1 MSTRT
6 ICGQPWTATSGPR
19 ARSAADSP
27 EPGPEPPE
35 RGRPP
40 PSTTAPRPSAHG
52 PRPTRSRSRRAAAS
66 RRASSSGSARPATD
80 TQPGDRTGQSC
91 LVLSSVHPPREPP
104 TRRGFRTDPPAD
116 APIRDSWLTRPAA
129 GGRLWQQRAGG
140 APNRPSGVPERPA
153 LSGGR
158 RNTFR
163 AGGVGVVAEW
173 RRVGD
178 ERQQRFWEL
187 VTSGASSSQ
196 ACEAVGVN
204 RRQGYRWR
212 RDSGGQPPPAPRVV
226 SARYLSLE
234 ERLQIA
240 DLHLAGASRRAIA
253 AQLGRAPSTISR
265 ELRRNGPVA
274 GRAGRARYAPYA
286 AHKRAGLRARRPKPF
301 KLDDARLAL
310 AVQDKLCLKWSP
322 AQISAHLA
330 GEHGDKAAMRVSHE
344 TIYQALFVQGRGQLR
359 TELHRHLR
367 TGRAWRRPHGF
378 SGATTAKIS
387 GMVSISERPAEAADR
402 AVPGHW
408 EGDLI
413 LGQHCRS
420 AIGTLVERQ
429 TRFCLL
435 VHLPYGHGAETVRD
449 RLVAAIT
456 TLPA

>member
-1 MSTRT
+1 
-6 ICGQPWTATSGPR
+6 
-19 ARSAADSP
+19 
-27 EPGPEPPE
+27 
-35 RGRPP
+35 
-40 PSTTAPRPSAHG
+40 
-52 PRPTRSRSRRAAAS
+52 
-66 RRASSSGSARPATD
+66 
-80 TQPGDRTGQSC
+80 
-91 LVLSSVHPPREPP
+91 
-104 TRRGFRTDPPAD
+104 
-116 APIRDSWLTRPAA
+116 
-129 GGRLWQQRAGG
+129 
-140 APNRPSGVPERPA
+140 
-153 LSGGR
+153 
-158 RNTFR
+158 
-163 AGGVGVVAEW
+163 VVSEW
-173 RRVGD
+173 RRVRD

-187 VTSGASSSQ
+187 VTSGSTSSQ
-196 ACEAVGVN
+196 ACEAVGVD

-212 RDSGGQPPPAPRVV
+212 RASGGRPPSAPPSAARVV

-234 ERLQIA
+234 ERLRIA
-240 DLHLAGASRRAIA
+240 DLHLAGASMRAIA
-253 AQLGRAPSTISR
+253 TQLGRAPSTISR
-265 ELRRNGPVA
+265 ELRRNGGVPA
-274 GRAGRARYAPYA
+274 PAAGRARRLKYAPYA

-330 GEHGDKAAMRVSHE
+330 GEHGDEAAMRVSHE

-378 SGATTAKIS
+378 SGPTKAKIS

-413 LGQHCRS
+413 LGAHCRS

-435 VHLPYGHGAETVRD
+435 VHLPDGHGAETVRD
-449 RLVAAIT
+449 RLVAAIQ
-456 TLPA
+456 TLPQQLRRSLTWDQGTELAQHQAITLATDMAIYFCEPHSPWQRGSNENTNGLLRQYFPKGTDLSVHDAKHLDAVAAELNGRPRKTLGFITPAEAMQRLLSDPEKPVVATTA